1 LRVGWVLEPGQAEVI
16 YAAPRRVVT
25 GRAKPLGPKA
35 VQSCPAVNGLEA
47 RLFVVEVPFN
57 LRLRLV
63 RDGGGFFGLFLVP
76 EGTSVSA
83 ERVRGLV
90 SLMPPDE
97 WRSAQLPVIQIATPY
112 SFIADEE
119 CWITQLPPMPGPSHP
134 LPGSMVCGRFPTH
147 IWPRNLSW
155 ALEWEN
161 PDDDLVLRR
170 SDPWFSVFFETTRPG
185 ERIDLVRARLTPELA
200 TYQRQIRNVVS
211 YVSGTFGLFDE
222 AKALRPARLLVEA
235 EVEG

>member
-1 LRVGWVLEPGQAEVI
+1 MLEPGNAEVI
-16 YAAPRRVVT
+16 FSAPRRVVT
-25 GRAKPLGPKA
+25 GRSRPLSPKA

-47 RLFVVEVPFN
+47 RLFIVDIPFT

-63 RDGGGFFGLFLVP
+63 RDPGGSFGLFLVP

-83 ERVRGLV
+83 DRARGLV
-90 SLMPPDE
+90 SLMPPQE
-97 WRSAQLPVIQIATPY
+97 WRSADVPVVQIATPY

-119 CWITQLPPMPGPSHP
+119 CWLTQLPPVAGTSQH
-134 LPGSMVCGRFPTH
+134 LPGSLVCGRFPTN

-155 ALEWEN
+155 ALEWEK
-161 PDDDLVLRR
+161 PGEDLVLRR
-170 SDPWFSVFFETTRPG
+170 GDPWFSVLFETTRPS

-200 TYQRQIRNVVS
+200 AYQRQIRNVVG

-222 AKALRPARLLVEA
+222 AMARRPAKLLA
-235 EVEG
+235 EEEVQG